1 MGNKIRAAA
10 MVGPAATAADLARGK
25 AGTTPCRRVVDRSKA
40 DRAADPAQSRLAPA
54 GVLSKADRVVDL
66 NRVARVVDPNRADRV
81 VDLNRVAR
89 VADPNRADRVVDPNR
104 ADRVADPNRVAQAV
118 DPALSRLAPAG
129 VLSKA
134 DRVVNPNRADR
145 VVNPN
150 RADRVAVTGVM
161 GLVAG
166 TSLAVAMGRAVVL
179 RDLGA
184 LDHKVQGASQGQ
196 AAFRLLV
203 VPATILTP
211 AVTEV
216 EG

>member
-1 MGNKIRAAA
+1 M
-10 MVGPAATAADLARGK
+10 
-25 AGTTPCRRVVDRSKA
+25 VDRSKA

-81 VDLNRVAR
+81 VDL
-89 VADPNRADRVVDPNR
+89 
-104 ADRVADPNRVAQAV
+104 NRVAQAV

-211 AVTEV
+211 AVTEKDRKSNRLPL
-216 EG
+216 

>member
-1 MGNKIRAAA
+1 
-10 MVGPAATAADLARGK
+10 
-25 AGTTPCRRVVDRSKA
+25 
-40 DRAADPAQSRLAPA
+40 
-54 GVLSKADRVVDL
+54 
-66 NRVARVVDPNRADRV
+66 
-81 VDLNRVAR
+81 
-89 VADPNRADRVVDPNR
+89 
-104 ADRVADPNRVAQAV
+104 
-118 DPALSRLAPAG
+118 
-129 VLSKA
+129 
-134 DRVVNPNRADR
+134 
-145 VVNPN
+145 
-150 RADRVAVTGVM
+150 M

-179 RDLGA
+179 RDLGV

>member
-1 MGNKIRAAA
+1 MAPGTVPMGNKIRAAA
-10 MVGPAATAADLARGK
+10 MVGPAATAPDLARGK

-54 GVLSKADRVVDL
+54 GVLSKADRVV
-66 NRVARVVDPNRADRV
+66 
-81 VDLNRVAR
+81 
-89 VADPNRADRVVDPNR
+89 
-104 ADRVADPNRVAQAV
+104 
-118 DPALSRLAPAG
+118 
-129 VLSKA
+129 
-134 DRVVNPNRADR
+134 NPNRADR

-150 RADRVAVTGVM
+150 RADRVAVGVM

-184 LDHKVQGASQGQ
+184 LDHKIQGTSQGQ